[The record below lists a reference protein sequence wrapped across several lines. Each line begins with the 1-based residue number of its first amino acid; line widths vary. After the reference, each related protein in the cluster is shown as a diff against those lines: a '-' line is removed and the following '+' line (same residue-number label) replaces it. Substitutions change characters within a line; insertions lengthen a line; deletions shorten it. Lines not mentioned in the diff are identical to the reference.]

1 MAGLEGVGYRFV
13 HLDLEAA
20 PVMNPYARDVVLLTG
35 VVRTGRSVGSVE
47 GQIPTDLGSALE
59 AAAWVS
65 YALKSYRDDLEPLP
79 DWFVVGESH
88 WDLIP
93 RVRELREYNA
103 RPKCYINRD
112 YARPLRRTLLA
123 EFSELTGGAEMTFR
137 FDGRIL
143 SIALLDRVHEVVASG
158 DSWTSSYRVIVT
170 QEATLPARF
179 KHSAVEVSVFNDH
192 LLFDGRGLG
201 PCEPVA

>member
-1 MAGLEGVGYRFV
+1 MAGLEGVGYRFA
-13 HLDLEAA
+13 HLDLEAV
-20 PVMNPYARDVVLLTG
+20 PVTNPYARDVVLLTG
-35 VVRTGRSVGSVE
+35 VVRTGRSVGYVE
-47 GQIPTDLGSALE
+47 SQIPTDLGSALE

-65 YALKSYRDDLEPLP
+65 YALNSYRDDLEPLP
-79 DWFVVGESH
+79 DWFVAGESR

-93 RVRELREYNA
+93 HVRELREYNA

-112 YARPLRRTLLA
+112 YARPLRRTLSA
-123 EFSELTGGAEMTFR
+123 EISELTVEAEMTFS

-143 SIALLDRVHEVVASG
+143 SIALLDRVHEVIASG

-179 KHSAVEVSVFNDH
+179 KSTAVEVGVFNGY
-192 LLFDGRGLG
+192 LLFDGRRLG